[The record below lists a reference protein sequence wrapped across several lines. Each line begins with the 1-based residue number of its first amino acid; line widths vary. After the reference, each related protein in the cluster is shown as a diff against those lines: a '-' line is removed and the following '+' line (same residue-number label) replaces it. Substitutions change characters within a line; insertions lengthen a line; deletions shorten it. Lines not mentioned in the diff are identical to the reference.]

1 MGETRND
8 LLDRE
13 PRKPYSNP
21 QPYAGYPS
29 VTPCIVINIPTREL
43 LAGETVRI
51 EHFNNKKYCL

>member
-21 QPYAGYPS
+21 QPYTGYPS
-29 VTPCIVINIPTREL
+29 VTPYIVINVPTREL
-43 LAGETVRI
+43 LAGEQFVLNI
-51 EHFNNKKYCL
+51 